1 MSAGMRVCPRDGVD
15 TLLTCTNCGSPIC
28 PQCLVRTS
36 VGFRCPTCAS
46 GSGRRLRPS
55 QTAWL
60 GAAAVIAIAAVVI
73 VVVAHPWAGATS
85 AKKSPT
91 EPGAAPGFAIETRVV
106 GGYSLQLPASWSA
119 AGDDTPTELSFT
131 GPAPTDGSE
140 VSVHVFLHPT
150 PLDLGT
156 WVTTFAAGL
165 PRVGGVGINTQP
177 ITVAGLPGT
186 LLSYQQP
193 VSPNPGAPLATFET
207 YLVKRGGTVF
217 SLQLSSVQSG
227 PPPSVFAQIASSFK
241 LV

>member
-1 MSAGMRVCPRDGVD
+1 MR
-15 TLLTCTNCGSPIC
+15 
-28 PQCLVRTS
+28 
-36 VGFRCPTCAS
+36 A
-46 GSGRRLRPS
+46 S

-60 GAAAVIAIAAVVI
+60 GAAAVVAIVAVVI
-73 VVVAHPWAGATS
+73 VVVLHPWAAAT
-85 AKKSPT
+85 AKKGPT
-91 EPGAAPGFAIETRVV
+91 EPSAAPGFVLETRVV

-131 GPAPTDGSE
+131 GPAPTDGSD

-150 PLDLGT
+150 PLDLGA

-165 PRVGGVGINTQP
+165 PRVGGVGISTQP
-177 ITVAGLPGT
+177 TTVAGLPGT

-193 VSPNPGAPLATFET
+193 VSPNPGAPLATFDT

-227 PPPSVFAQIASSFK
+227 GTPSVFAQIASSFK